1 MAENNEEGKVEA
13 DLQAKLKLLTFTRD
27 KTKAIVEGSNTLAMD
42 RQLKALSTLVD
53 EVETLRR
60 SVEQNKFKKG
70 DEPEAVTTWG
80 KDLDGEMSKTD
91 AVITTLT
98 SAINEVR
105 SNQILKEKQ
114 IEHALKEKEREEQ
127 LLFEKR
133 QFEQKFEFE
142 KRLEDARK
150 SKGQA
155 YESKP
160 PNVRINSKLPEL
172 KITKFNGNASNWLTF
187 WNKFEAEIDKADLA
201 PTTKFAYLK
210 EMLDPGIRTEVD
222 GLPFTTE
229 GYERAKTILISEY
242 GRQSEIVNAYI
253 QNIMNLPVITGS
265 QPSRVHEFYKT
276 LLFNV
281 QSLETLG
288 KLQDVKGNVRCV
300 IDKLKG
306 IKSDLVRGQSGW
318 QDWDFPQ
325 LVQALKRWKDINP
338 IEPVDDSKKRMP
350 GVSRQFQTRNR
361 PSPTGGC
368 VYCNSE
374 THKSIDCDK
383 VTTMDD
389 RRKHLAKNR
398 LCFNCTRGQHRA
410 AECKS
415 NSTCRK
421 CQRKHHTSICDQCDN
436 HLMTASCDENRSVC
450 YPVVVVEVNGIRCRA
465 LLDTGAGS
473 SYASSALIDEMK
485 IKPEKVERRRI
496 EMMVG
501 SVTKSIEMYQIC
513 VKNLA
518 GDFSLQMQVSKVDR
532 EKLLLLENPRYAEVI
547 AKYQHLRGVEMLDKD
562 LKPELPVHLVIGTNE
577 YTQIKTESPPKIGRQ
592 GEPIAEKTKFG
603 WTIMSPGKE
612 VNVKEMFLTQTSSAD
627 YESLCRLDVLG
638 LQDSPTG
645 DQGEIYK
652 EFREQLRRSP
662 DGWYETSLPWKGNH
676 PPLLN
681 NKSGSLRRL
690 ESLTRKLERLDLVEK
705 YDQVIKDQLQQGIV
719 ERADECPTGREFYIP
734 HKPVVRESAEST
746 KLRVVYDA
754 SARDREN
761 APSLNECLNP
771 GPPLQNQL
779 WNVLIRA
786 RFHPVLITGDLKQ
799 AFLQVR
805 IHQQDRD
812 ALRFHWFKDLQSKT
826 IEVLRFTRALFGL
839 APSPFLLGGVIQH
852 HLENYRTV
860 YPEIVAEI
868 EKSLYVDDL
877 ISGGENE
884 TNAGKLKSK
893 ATEIFA
899 SATFTLHKWHSN
911 VRELES
917 PDKAKPEAVETYA
930 KQQLGIPKGE
940 AASILGLPWKK
951 EEDKIGV
958 NFPSDPA
965 EPTKRGI
972 LGKVARIYDPLGLVA
987 PMTLVGKL
995 LYREACN
1002 SKLAWDTKLPAELL
1016 QKLMKWERGLPTSLM
1031 TKRSLPLHQEAIRE
1045 IHLHSFGDASGKGV
1059 AAVVYAVVFQS
1070 AGVSQGL
1077 VAAKSRLAKEGLTIP
1092 RLELVS
1098 GHMAVNLITNVK
1110 IALEGFNVTRQLCW
1124 LDSSVALHWI
1134 RGNGSY
1140 KQFVANR
1147 VEKIQQHTGVE
1158 WRHVNTEENPADL
1171 ASRGG
1176 SVGDKDLW
1184 WNGPMWLKAKEEWPP
1199 EISTST
1205 SPESKAEEKI
1215 LQEVFKL
1222 TQAERDHIDI
1232 LVDKLNFWKLV
1243 RVCAWVKR
1251 FIDNTRRSKKNR
1263 ILGLLGA
1270 DEIQDQVKFWI
1281 KRAQQSSRVTESFE
1295 RDQLQ
1300 LNLQTNNEG
1309 ILECRGRIQGQY
1321 PIYLPDSHPFTVKIV
1336 TEAHQRTLHG
1346 GMGAT
1351 MTCVRESYW
1360 VPRLRRLTK
1369 KIIKGCKG
1377 CYRFQAKAYA
1387 TPPPGKL
1394 PTDRTEGSEAFEVV
1408 GLDFAGPIKYKK
1420 SKKQE
1425 GKAYVVVYACS
1436 LTRAL
1441 YLEVLTSMETTEFL
1455 QSLKRF
1461 IARRGR
1467 PRKIYSDNG
1476 RTFVAAAKWLR
1487 AVMKDERVCNLLVT
1501 EGIQWQFNLS
1511 RAPWWGGQFERM
1523 IGLIKQS
1530 MYKTIGNGFLS
1541 LEELREIILE
1551 VEVALNNRPLSYV
1564 EDDVQYPILTP
1575 NLLLYG
1581 RANLLPELEPHRV
1594 ERKDLRTRAKHFQR
1608 CKDALWCRWTGEYLR
1623 GLRERHDLKHDGKLS
1638 SAPKVSEIVII
1649 KSDAKNRGKWKMGVI
1664 DALIPGIDGVVR
1676 GAKVRTGETTLERPI
1691 QHLYPLE
1698 LTCDVTE
1705 KEKQAKPNATAREK
1719 QATLN
1724 ANVPEFEP
1732 REKRRAAVE
1741 AADKIVAVEIE
1752 ENND

>member
-1 MAENNEEGKVEA
+1 
-13 DLQAKLKLLTFTRD
+13 
-27 KTKAIVEGSNTLAMD
+27 MD

-80 KDLDGEMSKTD
+80 KDLDGEMSKTN

-265 QPSRVHEFYKT
+265 QPSRMHEFYKT

-338 IEPVDDSKKRMP
+338 IEPVDDSKKRLP
-350 GVSRQFQTRNR
+350 GVARQFQTRNR

-421 CQRKHHTSICDQCDN
+421 CQRKHHTSICDQRDN

-473 SYASSALIDEMK
+473 SYASSALINEMK

-779 WNVLIRA
+779 WNVLVRA

-884 TNAGKLKSK
+884 TNAEKLKSK

-899 SATFTLHKWHSN
+899 GATFTLHKRHSN

-917 PDKAKPEAVETYA
+917 PEKAKPEAV
-930 KQQLGIPKGE
+930 
-940 AASILGLPWKK
+940 
-951 EEDKIGV
+951 
-958 NFPSDPA
+958 
-965 EPTKRGI
+965 
-972 LGKVARIYDPLGLVA
+972 
-987 PMTLVGKL
+987 
-995 LYREACN
+995 
-1002 SKLAWDTKLPAELL
+1002 
-1016 QKLMKWERGLPTSLM
+1016 
-1031 TKRSLPLHQEAIRE
+1031 
-1045 IHLHSFGDASGKGV
+1045 
-1059 AAVVYAVVFQS
+1059 
-1070 AGVSQGL
+1070 
-1077 VAAKSRLAKEGLTIP
+1077 
-1092 RLELVS
+1092 
-1098 GHMAVNLITNVK
+1098 
-1110 IALEGFNVTRQLCW
+1110 LCW

-1387 TPPPGKL
+1387 TPPPGKI

-1408 GLDFAGPIKYKK
+1408 GLDFTGPIKYKK

-1487 AVMKDERVCNLLVT
+1487 AVIKDERVCNLLVT

-1564 EDDVQYPILTP
+1564 EDDVQDPILTP
-1575 NLLLYG
+1575 NLLFVWSCKPFT
-1581 RANLLPELEPHRV
+1581 RI
-1594 ERKDLRTRAKHFQR
+1594 RT
-1608 CKDALWCRWTGEYLR
+1608 
-1623 GLRERHDLKHDGKLS
+1623 S
-1638 SAPKVSEIVII
+1638 SC
-1649 KSDAKNRGKWKMGVI
+1649 G
-1664 DALIPGIDGVVR
+1664 
-1676 GAKVRTGETTLERPI
+1676 T
-1691 QHLYPLE
+1691 
-1698 LTCDVTE
+1698 
-1705 KEKQAKPNATAREK
+1705 
-1719 QATLN
+1719 
-1724 ANVPEFEP
+1724 
-1732 REKRRAAVE
+1732 
-1741 AADKIVAVEIE
+1741 
-1752 ENND
+1752 

>member
-1 MAENNEEGKVEA
+1 MAEKNEDAKFEA
-13 DLQAKLKLLTFTRD
+13 DLEAKLKLLTFTRD
-27 KTKAIVEGSNTLAMD
+27 KTGSIIEGSNTLAMD
-42 RQLKALSTLVD
+42 RQLKALNTLVD
-53 EVETLRR
+53 EVDMLRR
-60 SVEQNKFKKG
+60 CVEQNKFKKG
-70 DEPEAVTTWG
+70 EEPESVATWG
-80 KDLDGEMSKTD
+80 KNLDGEVSKTD
-91 AVITTLT
+91 AAITTLT
-98 SAINEVR
+98 SAISEVR
-105 SNQILKEKQ
+105 SNQILKERQ
-114 IEHALKEKEREEQ
+114 LEHALREKEREEQ

-133 QFEQKFEFE
+133 QFEQKIELE
-142 KRLEDARK
+142 QRLEEAKK

-160 PNVRINSKLPEL
+160 PNTRIHSKLPEL

-222 GLPFTTE
+222 GLPFTSE
-229 GYERAKTILISEY
+229 GYERAKTILQSEY

-338 IEPVDDSKKRMP
+338 IEPSDDKKRLP
-350 GVSRQFQTRNR
+350 GVSRHFQTGNR
-361 PSPTGGC
+361 PPQPGVC

-374 THKSIDCDK
+374 THKSIGCDK
-383 VTTMDD
+383 VTTIDD
-389 RRKHLAKNR
+389 RRKHLARNR

-410 AECKS
+410 ADCKS
-415 NSTCRK
+415 NSACHK
-421 CQRKHHTSICDQCDN
+421 CQRKHHTSICDQRGN
-436 HLMTASCDENRSVC
+436 PLMTASCDGNRSVC
-450 YPVVVVEVNGIRCRA
+450 YPVVVVEVNGIKCRA

-473 SYASSALIDEMK
+473 SYASSALINEIK

-496 EMMVG
+496 EMMIG
-501 SVTKSIEMYQIC
+501 SVTKTIEMYRIC

-547 AKYQHLRGVEMLDKD
+547 AKYNHLRGVEMLDKD
-562 LKPELPVHLVIGTNE
+562 QKPELPVHLVIGTNE
-577 YTQIKTESPPKIGRQ
+577 YTQIKTESTPRIGRP

-612 VNVKEMFLTQTSSAD
+612 VNVNEMFLTQTCSAD

-645 DQGEIYK
+645 DQGEIHK
-652 EFREQLRRSP
+652 EFQEQLRRSP
-662 DGWYETSLPWKGNH
+662 DGWYETGLPWKGNH
-676 PPLLN
+676 PPLSN
-681 NKSGSLRRL
+681 NKSGSLKRL
-690 ESLTRKLERLDLVEK
+690 ESLTRKLERLDLMEK
-705 YDQVIKDQLQQGIV
+705 YDKVIKDQLEQGIV
-719 ERADECPTGREFYIP
+719 ERADENPTGREFYIP

-754 SARDREN
+754 SARDREGS
-761 APSLNECLNP
+761 PSLNECLNP

-779 WNVLIRA
+779 WNVLVRA

-805 IHQQDRD
+805 IHEQDRD
-812 ALRFHWFKDLQSKT
+812 ALRFHWLKDLRTKE

-860 YPEIVAEI
+860 YPEIVSEI

-877 ISGGENE
+877 ISGGENVKS
-884 TNAGKLKSK
+884 AGKLKNK

-899 SATFTLHKWHSN
+899 NATFTLHKWHSN

-917 PDKAKPEAVETYA
+917 SDKVNPEVLETFA
-930 KQQLGIPKGE
+930 KQQLGIPNGE
-940 AASILGLPWKK
+940 EASILGLPWKK
-951 EEDKIGV
+951 KEDTIGV
-958 NFPSDPA
+958 KFPPGPA

-987 PMTLVGKL
+987 PMTLTGKL
-995 LYREACN
+995 LYRDACN
-1002 SKLAWDTKLPAELL
+1002 AKLAWDAKLPNELL
-1016 QKLMKWERGLPTSLM
+1016 QRLIKWEKELPTSAM
-1031 TKRSLPLHQEAIRE
+1031 TKRSLPLHQEEILE

-1059 AAVVYAVVFQS
+1059 AAVVYAVVFQPE
-1070 AGVSQGL
+1070 GVSQGL
-1077 VAAKSRLAKEGLTIP
+1077 VAAKSRLAKQGLTIP

-1110 IALEGFNVTRQLCW
+1110 IALKGFNVTRQLCW

-1140 KQFVANR
+1140 RQFVANR
-1147 VEKIQQHTGVE
+1147 VEKIQEHTAVE

-1176 SVGDKDLW
+1176 SVGDKDSW
-1184 WNGPMWLKAKEEWPP
+1184 WNGPTWLKDMEEWPP
-1199 EISTST
+1199 EIATST
-1205 SPESKAEEKI
+1205 SPESKVEEKI
-1215 LQEVFKL
+1215 LREVFKL
-1222 TQAERDHIDI
+1222 TQAERDHFDV
-1232 LVDKLNFWKLV
+1232 LADKFQFWKLV

-1251 FIDNTRRSKKNR
+1251 FINNTRKSKKKR
-1263 ILGLLGA
+1263 VLGLLGA
-1270 DEIQDQVKFWI
+1270 DEIEVQVKFWI
-1281 KRAQQSSRVTESFE
+1281 KRAQGSSKFSENFE

-1300 LNLQTNNEG
+1300 LNLQPNNEG

-1351 MTCVRESYW
+1351 MACVRESYW

-1369 KIIKGCKG
+1369 KIIKTCNG

-1387 TPPPGKL
+1387 APPPGRL

-1408 GLDFAGPIKYKK
+1408 GLDFAGPIKYRRSK
-1420 SKKQE
+1420 SQE
-1425 GKAYVVVYACS
+1425 GKAYIVVYACS

-1441 YLEVLTSMETTEFL
+1441 YLEVLTSMETVEFL

-1487 AVMKDERVCNLLVT
+1487 AVMKDERVSNLLVT

-1541 LEELREIILE
+1541 LEELREVILE

-1564 EDDVQYPILTP
+1564 EEDIQYPVLTP
-1575 NLLLYG
+1575 NSLLYG
-1581 RANLLPELEPHRV
+1581 RTNLLPELEPHRV
-1594 ERKDLRTRAKHFQR
+1594 ERQDLRKRAKHLRR
-1608 CKDALWCRWTGEYLR
+1608 CKEALWRRWTGEYLR
-1623 GLRERHDLKHDGKLS
+1623 GLREHHNLKHGGKLS
-1638 SAPKVSEIVII
+1638 TPKVGEIVIV

-1664 DALIPGIDGVVR
+1664 ERIIPGIDGVVR
-1676 GAKVRTGETTLERPI
+1676 VAKVRIGETTLERPV
-1691 QHLYPLE
+1691 QHLFPLE
-1698 LTCDVTE
+1698 LTCDT
-1705 KEKQAKPNATAREK
+1705 TAREDR
-1719 QATLN
+1719 ATLN
-1724 ANVPEFEP
+1724 ANVPEFKP

-1741 AADKIVAVEIE
+1741 ATDKIAAIRVVEE
-1752 ENND
+1752 DNN